1 MDGSEQG
8 AENSSHGEINDEEG
22 SRNDTSETSTS
33 FNASRPRRSSILKKS
48 NDRPV
53 PKSVSFSS
61 IPGEKKVTNAAD
73 CLLSMQSGSELHKV
87 RSTSRQYLRF
97 FYLDPDLS
105 CLRWSP
111 STKKPDK
118 AKIPLSMIKEVR
130 SGKNTEVFRTLERDD
145 IPEDCAFSVIHG
157 ENFISLDLIA
167 TSPDD
172 ANIWI
177 TGLRCLLDSDISE
190 NCFESRQHMRDRWL
204 KEMFILADKKNKG
217 LLNETEILGLLQQL
231 SVTAPTRVVKQK
243 FKEVAVSNSRPQK
256 NSLNKEEFLQL
267 YKELTTRPEIYFL
280 MARYASNK
288 DYLTTD
294 DLLIFLESEQGLT
307 RVGKDHCV
315 EIINHCEPT
324 AEGKRNKC
332 MGIDGFTK
340 YLMKPTND
348 LFNADCVQVTQ
359 DMTQPLS
366 HYFIASS
373 HNTYLLED
381 QITGRSSVA
390 GYTKALC
397 ELCCRCVELDCW
409 DGPNDE
415 PVIYHGRTLTS
426 KILFKDVIQSINEC
440 AFETSDFPVILSLE
454 NHCSI
459 KQQTVMANHM
469 KEILKDKLHTV
480 PPDKEKDCLPSPED
494 LRGKIL
500 VKNKKIAEDCGEG
513 YVSAEEE
520 EEEFDGNITIN
531 GEQNIK
537 NLSLKKSIK
546 KLPSNGKD
554 DNKTAKKTIKLS
566 KELSDL
572 VTYCTSVRF
581 ESFANSAENQKYW
594 EMSSLGETTAKKQ
607 ITAYPEEFVNHNK
620 AFLTRVY
627 PSGKRVDSSNYNPV
641 EMWNYGCQM
650 VALNYQTGGLAMD
663 LNTAKFN
670 NNGRCGYI
678 LKPAVMREKIAY
690 FNPSCKDAI
699 AGVTPQI
706 LRIKIISGQQFPK
719 PKMSGTKG
727 EVIDPFVSV
736 SVYGI
741 PADTVQEK
749 TRTITNNGFNPVFDE
764 TFEFHINLPELA
776 LVRFVVL
783 DDDFIGDAF
792 IGQYTIPFVCMQ
804 QGYRHIRLQNSLG
817 EPMYSVTLFIHVT
830 ITGEE
835 ETGKIK
841 RSSLKRSKK
850 GRDYT
855 RLRTVGVPTVDETFK
870 TAIQPIRDGTDL
882 RENVQNALGAL
893 KETCGVAPR
902 SNIKQC
908 LRLLASRLEAS
919 SQTVN
924 LTLTMDDQY
933 PCFDCDGEMPEIL
946 KKAMSALENVT
957 QESRNLIQR
966 CDSVHER
973 IIQCERAGMEW
984 HEDFQNVCVKE
995 GIKDKRLSKAQEN
1008 FAWNIRVIKGQGDL
1022 LLSARQEC
1030 SEYLRQIPEAAVASG
1045 LVSNV
1050 IEDSKQS

>member
-1 MDGSEQG
+1 MEDAEQTDEAAENNAIDEIIVQTHEQG
-8 AENSSHGEINDEEG
+8 SP
-22 SRNDTSETSTS
+22 SEA
-33 FNASRPRRSSILKKS
+33 FRPRRSSILKKS

-53 PKSVSFSS
+53 AKSVSFSS

-73 CLLSMQSGSELHKV
+73 CLLFMQGGSELHKV

-97 FYLDPDLS
+97 FYLDQDLGS
-105 CLRWSP
+105 LRWSP
-111 STKKPDK
+111 STKKPEK
-118 AKIPLSMIKEVR
+118 AKIPLSTIKEVR
-130 SGKNTEVFRTLERDD
+130 SGKNTEVFRSIERED
-145 IPEDCAFSVIHG
+145 IPEDCAFSIIHG
-157 ENFISLDLIA
+157 DNFIVLDLIA
-167 TSPDD
+167 HSPDD

-177 TGLRCLLDSDISE
+177 TGLRCLLDSDFSE
-190 NCFESRQHMRDRWL
+190 NYFESRQHMRDRWL

-217 LLNETEILGLLQQL
+217 LLNETEILSLLQQL
-231 SVTAPTRVVKQK
+231 NVTAPARVVKQK
-243 FKEVAVSNSRPQK
+243 FKEITANNTRPQK

-267 YKELTTRPEIYFL
+267 YKDLTTRPEIYFL

-324 AEGKRNKC
+324 VEGKKKKC

-381 QITGRSSVA
+381 QITGKSSVA

-409 DGPNDE
+409 DGANDE
-415 PVIYHGRTLTS
+415 PMIYHGRTLTS
-426 KILFKDVIQSINEC
+426 KILFKDAVEAINDC
-440 AFETSDFPVILSLE
+440 VFETSDYPVILSLE
-454 NHCSI
+454 NHCSM
-459 KQQTVMANHM
+459 KQQSVMANYL
-469 KEILKDKLHTV
+469 KDILKDKLHVV
-480 PPDKEKDCLPSPED
+480 PPDRDKDCLPSPEE
-494 LRGKIL
+494 LKGKIL
-500 VKNKKIAEDCGEG
+500 IKNKKLAEDSGEG

-520 EEEFDGNITIN
+520 EEDFDSGNITLN
-531 GEQNIK
+531 GDQNIN
-537 NLSLKKSIK
+537 NLSPKKSLK
-546 KLPSNGKD
+546 KLPSNGKED
-554 DNKTAKKTIKLS
+554 LKATKKTIKLS

-572 VTYCTSVRF
+572 VTCCKSVRF
-581 ESFANSAENQKYW
+581 ENFANSAEDQKYW
-594 EMSSLGETTAKKQ
+594 EMSSLGETTAKKL
-607 ITAYPEEFVNHNK
+607 ITTHPEELMNHNK
-620 AFLTRVY
+620 TFLTRIY

-641 EMWNYGCQM
+641 DTWNYGCQM

-690 FNPSCKDAI
+690 FNPACKDAI

-719 PKMSGTKG
+719 PKMSNTKG
-727 EVIDPFVSV
+727 EVIDPFVSI

-749 TRTITNNGFNPVFDE
+749 TRTVTNNGFNPVFDE

-804 QGYRHIRLQNSLG
+804 QGYRHVRLQNSLG

-841 RSSLKRSKK
+841 RTSLKRSKK

-855 RLRTVGVPTVDETFK
+855 RLRTVGVPAVDETFK

-924 LTLTMDDQY
+924 LTLTMDEQY
-933 PCFDCDGEMPEIL
+933 PCFESGGEMPDVL
-946 KKAMSALENVT
+946 KKAMAALEQVT

-973 IIQCERAGMEW
+973 ITQCERAGMEW
-984 HEDFQNVCVKE
+984 HEEFQNVCIKE
-995 GIKDKRLSKAQEN
+995 GLKEKRLSKAIEN
-1008 FAWNIRVIKGQGDL
+1008 YAWNIRVIKGQADL
-1022 LLSARQEC
+1022 LLAAREEC
-1030 SEYLRQIPEAAVASG
+1030 SEYLRQIPEAAMASG
-1045 LVSNV
+1045 LVSNLA
-1050 IEDSKQS
+1050 EDTKQSET